1 METKVRMR
9 QNGFIEEVVA
19 VKSLTANNGCT
30 RSIFIYIYITL
41 QKLATTDKALH
52 MIPDGYLSLGYGLP
66 LLGGRV

>member
-41 QKLATTDKALH
+41 QKLATTDKAY
-52 MIPDGYLSLGYGLP
+52 I
-66 LLGGRV
+66 